1 MKSIKGIYTGLGATI
16 RLGLGFVPDRVR
28 LTKIGNANLDQLE
41 WTALM
46 ARTATGA
53 GGIIRAGVANTPG
66 FALLAVTAGV
76 RPYYGGDLITAAA
89 LTDQIP
95 ASEVSGYQ
103 GNLGGTITKWTL
115 GSSANRTGCF
125 NAGLDTAKCGVGSIV
140 QIDTKLYRIVAL
152 TNDGDA
158 ANEVTLD
165 RAAPTGAVV
174 FIGSKVDFVSAPVG
188 TRMPAGIEILDTT
201 YLNLVSTVFSI
212 EAWED

>member
-1 MKSIKGIYTGLGATI
+1 MNSIKGIYTGLGATI

-140 QIDTKLYRIVAL
+140 QIGTQLYRILAL

-165 RAAPTGAVV
+165 RAAATGPVNYV
-174 FIGSKVDFVSAPVG
+174 GTKVDLVAAPVG
-188 TRMPAGIEILDTT
+188 ERLPAGIEILDVTHVNQANHV
-201 YLNLVSTVFSI
+201 YYI
-212 EAWED
+212 EAW